1 MKTTGRVC
9 CAPLTPGPLAL
20 GLLLLGLLVGPTLT
34 RANETG
40 THWPTWRGP
49 TANGISPDG
58 DPPVHWSETENIRWK
73 VEIPGL
79 GSASPV
85 IWQDRL
91 YILSAVSDAQQMKEY
106 ETRAA
111 EAREAGERVRGP
123 GPMQQD
129 YVVMA
134 LSRRDGS
141 VIWQTTALSGMPPE
155 GRHSEN
161 SWASGS
167 PVTDGEVLIAHFG
180 SAGTFAYDLEG
191 RELWSVDLGDMTTRN
206 GFGEGSSPSIHGD
219 RVVIN
224 WDHEG
229 DSFIVALDK
238 RSGEEIW
245 RRERDERTSWAT
257 PLIVEVDGKMQVI
270 VPATARTRAYDL
282 DNGEEIWSL
291 AGMTVNTIPSPNY
304 RDGIVYLISGF
315 RGSMLQ
321 AVELARAKGDV
332 EGTEALLWSYD
343 RDTPYVPSALLYGD
357 QLYFLKGLN
366 NILTS
371 LSAVDGSVV
380 FNQVRIEELKN
391 IWASPVGAAGRV
403 YIVSREGDAVVLEH
417 GKEYKVLASNSL
429 DDRFDAT
436 PAIVD
441 DEIYLR
447 GKTYLYCIAA
457 P

>member
-1 MKTTGRVC
+1 MKTTARVC
-9 CAPLTPGPLAL
+9 STLLVL
-20 GLLLLGLLVGPTLT
+20 GLLGGGALT
-34 RANETG
+34 SANEAESY
-40 THWPTWRGP
+40 WPTWRGP
-49 TANGISPDG
+49 TANGVSPNG
-58 DPPVHWSETENIRWK
+58 DPPIEWSETENVRWK

-85 IWQDRL
+85 IWEDRV
-91 YILSAVSDAQQMKEY
+91 YVLSAIPDPKQMEEY
-106 ETRAA
+106 EAA
-111 EAREAGERVRGP
+111 TAAAREAGNRVRGP
-123 GPMQQD
+123 GPVEQD
-129 YVVMA
+129 FVVIA
-134 LSRRDGS
+134 LSRQDGS
-141 VIWQTTALSGMPPE
+141 VIWQTTAISGMPAE
-155 GRHSEN
+155 GRHSDN

-180 SAGTFAYDLEG
+180 SAGTFAYDLDG
-191 RELWSVDLGDMTTRN
+191 NELWSVDLGDMTTRH
-206 GFGEGSSPSIHGD
+206 GFGEGASPSIHGD

-245 RRERDERTSWAT
+245 RRDRDEVTSWAT
-257 PLIVEVDGKMQVI
+257 PLIVEVGGRTQVI
-270 VPATARTRAYDL
+270 VSATGRTRAYDL
-282 DNGEEIWSL
+282 DNGDEIWSL
-291 AGMTVNTIPSPNY
+291 EGMTANAIPSPNY

-321 AVELARAKGDV
+321 AVDLAKAEGEV
-332 EGTEALLWSYD
+332 EGTEALLWTYE

-357 QLYFLKGLN
+357 QLYFLKGLS

-371 LSAVDGSVV
+371 LSTDDGSVV
-380 FNQVRIEELKN
+380 FNEIRIEELKN
-391 IWASPVGAAGRV
+391 VWASPVGAAGRV

-417 GKEYKVLASNSL
+417 GSEYNVLASNSL

-441 DEIYLR
+441 SEIYLR
-447 GKTYLYCIAA
+447 GKKYLYCIAA